1 MKPPYDVIVYQ
12 TDEDKKTRSVH
23 VDLKLDKV
31 AFKLNGKIPNAVKR
45 EELTPEMQKL
55 HDELMEM
62 MTHPSECNYVTLLL
76 SGLRLNDKEG
86 KDGQQQEM

>member
-1 MKPPYDVIVYQ
+1 MKPYDVIVYQ
-12 TDEDKKTRSVH
+12 TDEDKKSRSVH

-55 HDELMEM
+55 HDELMEIIS
-62 MTHPSECNYVTLLL
+62 HPSECSFVTLLL
-76 SGLRLNDKEG
+76 DGLHLKAKED
-86 KDGQQQEM
+86 KDGHQQEM